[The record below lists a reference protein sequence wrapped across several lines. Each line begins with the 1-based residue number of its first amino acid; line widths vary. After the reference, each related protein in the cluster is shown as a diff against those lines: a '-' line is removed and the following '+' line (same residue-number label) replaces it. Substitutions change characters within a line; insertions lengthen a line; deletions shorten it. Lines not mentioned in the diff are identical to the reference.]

1 MFDPFKFFKSTP
13 VAEQI
18 TIDED
23 RLASCMDAYNAATD
37 DGMKALLLDRAVYIS
52 IDLDINRKWAEIEQE
67 LFKKREGSKNA

>member
-1 MFDPFKFFKSTP
+1 MFDPSKYFKSIP
-13 VAEQI
+13 IAEQI
-18 TIDED
+18 AIDEG
-23 RLASCMDAYNAATD
+23 RLANCMDAYDAATD